1 MSISNLCTR
10 RLNMI
15 FLQERLSPGAR
26 TAATA
31 SIEGCNSNIG
41 NDVSG
46 LTGTSVSPSICKPR
60 PPFLPSEDMIL
71 AGDETLEVIKDGTR
85 EPVNEGDRAL

>member
-1 MSISNLCTR
+1 
-10 RLNMI
+10 MI
-15 FLQERLSPGAR
+15 FLHERLSPGAR
-26 TAATA
+26 TASTA
-31 SIEGCNSNIG
+31 SIEGGSSNIG

-46 LTGTSVSPSICKPR
+46 STGSSISPSICKPR
-60 PPFLPSEDMIL
+60 PTLLPSEDMIL